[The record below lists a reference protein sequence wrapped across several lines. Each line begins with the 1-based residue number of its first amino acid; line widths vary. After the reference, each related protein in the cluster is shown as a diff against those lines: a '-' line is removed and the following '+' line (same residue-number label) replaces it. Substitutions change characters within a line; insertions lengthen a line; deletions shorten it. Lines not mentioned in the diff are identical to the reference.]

1 MTMGAGRRL
10 AMAAAIAGVIGV
22 AGSGAALRVEAQ
34 DMKPVPKNSVR
45 INVPGCVSGYMFTA
59 ARRTEDTPG
68 PAIPEGTHMRMNGKK
83 DLMREIK
90 GHEGSRLEIT
100 GLIRKGQELQPGV
113 GIGGG
118 ARISGGPAPGG
129 GGVSV
134 GMGRVGGSP
143 MMIDVEGYRVVPGDC
158 PR

>member
-1 MTMGAGRRL
+1 MACRRRL
-10 AMAAAIAGVIGV
+10 AAATLYSVTLAYVGTTVP
-22 AGSGAALRVEAQ
+22 AAQEQ
-34 DMKPVPKNSVR
+34 KPVPKNSVR
-45 INVPGCVSGYMFTA
+45 INVPGCASGYMFTA

-68 PAIPEGTHMRMNGKK
+68 PSIPEGTHLRMNGKK

-90 GHEGSRLEIT
+90 GHEGSRIEIT

-118 ARISGGPAPGG
+118 ARISGGPMPGG
-129 GGVSV
+129 GMGVGV
-134 GMGRVGGSP
+134 GRVGASP
-143 MMIDVEGYRVVPGDC
+143 IMIDVEGYRVVPGDC